1 MEDNSQIDAEL
12 ADIAFSRAA
21 EGIAITDAAGQ
32 VLNANAAF
40 VRQTGYTLDEVRGRT
55 LSILKS
61 DRHPPEFF
69 ATIWQYLER
78 SGRWQGEIW
87 NRRKN
92 GEIYPVW
99 LSMSEVRGADGRI
112 THYVGMFTD
121 IRQLMEAQETLRYL
135 AHYDSVTG
143 LPNRHLFDDRFEQA
157 VGRSLR
163 ARRQMALLLI
173 ELVADGAD
181 SVVLIERAAKELAK
195 HTRETDTFSRIGDTE
210 FALLLENIEG
220 SREASMIAD
229 KLLKILHLPLCTG
242 SERAFV
248 SGSIGISMFP
258 FDDHEVEG
266 LIRDA
271 RTAMEEARLQGHNT
285 YSFFSSQMNA
295 DAGERLLLAGQLR
308 LALEKNELSLKYQP
322 QYDAKTNALVGM
334 EALLRWTNVA
344 LGMVGPD
351 RFVPV
356 AEDLGLMH
364 PIGEWVLRESCR
376 QFAEWQRQGCAPQTL
391 SVNISAKQIAAADF
405 IEMIGSVLE
414 DSGVDA
420 ECLELDLAESVLNSV
435 PYVQQKIEGLLQ
447 LGVHIVIDD
456 FGTGVTSLA
465 DFTSLTFRKL
475 KIDREFIRGIGR
487 DPAQEKVVRAIMG
500 LAKTFGLKVIAEGV
514 ETEDQARFLRREGCH
529 EFQGHLLGRAVS
541 AQDYCTS
548 FCPAGISLGSACPA
562 VMRLRSP
569 A

>member
-1 MEDNSQIDAEL
+1 MADNYQIDAEL
-12 ADIAFSRAA
+12 ADIVFSRAA

-32 VLNANAAF
+32 VLNANSAF
-40 VRQTGYTLDEVRGRT
+40 VRLTGYTLDDVRGRA
-55 LSILKS
+55 LGILKS

-69 ATIWQYLER
+69 ATMWQQLER
-78 SGRWQGEIW
+78 SGRWQGEVW
-87 NRRKN
+87 NRHQN
-92 GEIYPVW
+92 GEIYPAW
-99 LSMSEVRGADGRI
+99 LSMSEVRGADGGI
-112 THYVGMFTD
+112 THYVGVFTD
-121 IRQLMEAQETLRYL
+121 IKQLIEAQETLRYL
-135 AHYDSVTG
+135 AHHDSVTG
-143 LPNRHLFDDRFEQA
+143 MPNRHLFDDRFEQA
-157 VGRSLR
+157 VSRSLR

-173 ELVADGAD
+173 ELDADGPD

-195 HTRETDTFSRIGDTE
+195 HTRETDTFSRIGESE

-229 KLLKILHLPLCTG
+229 KLLKILHFPLHTG

-258 FDDHEVEG
+258 FDDHEAEG

-308 LALEKNELSLKYQP
+308 QALERNELSLKYQP
-322 QYDAKTNALVGM
+322 QFDAKTNELVGM

-364 PIGEWVLRESCR
+364 PIGEWVLREACR
-376 QFAEWQRQGCAPQTL
+376 QFADWKRQGCAPQTL

-405 IEMIGSVLE
+405 IEMIESVLE

-420 ECLELDLAESVLNSV
+420 ECLELDLAESVLSSV
-435 PYVQQKIEGLLQ
+435 PYVQQTIEGLLQ
-447 LGVHIVIDD
+447 MGVHIVIDD
-456 FGTGVTSLA
+456 FGTGVTSLGH
-465 DFTSLTFRKL
+465 FTSLTFRKL
-475 KIDREFIRGIGR
+475 KIDRKFIRGIGR

-541 AQDYCTS
+541 AQDYCAS
-548 FCPAGISLGSACPA
+548 FCPAGTCLRSACPA
-562 VMRLRSP
+562 VMRTASS